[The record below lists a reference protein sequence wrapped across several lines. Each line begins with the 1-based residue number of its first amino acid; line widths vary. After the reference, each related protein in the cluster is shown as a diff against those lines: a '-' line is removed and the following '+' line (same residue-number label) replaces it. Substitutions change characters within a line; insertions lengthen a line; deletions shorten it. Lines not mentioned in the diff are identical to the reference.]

1 MVKHQLFESHYSPS
15 IFDHSLFKDISVNPT
30 IRYIYSTINDNV
42 KERKRNEKVKRFK
55 PMMRVT
61 KYHKYKFELINGKLV
76 KDQERINLGN
86 YKISRLINKNNRYS
100 DKTNS
105 LLPLPITKFC
115 RLIGSITRYEKIKRD
130 SIQQR
135 IYEKDYDISEIVQK
149 FDPISYNEV
158 LTKNVCVYT
167 GS

>member
-1 MVKHQLFESHYSPS
+1 
-15 IFDHSLFKDISVNPT
+15 
-30 IRYIYSTINDNV
+30 
-42 KERKRNEKVKRFK
+42 
-55 PMMRVT
+55 MMRVT

-76 KDQERINLGN
+76 KDEERINLGN